1 MIPLD
6 YQRYFCVLILNKY
19 RISFCEYG
27 MIRLLNNS
35 FLELVKKGRRG
46 KKMKLKKILYACI
59 IGGIIFMSFGCNPR
73 NNRAYLEKRI
83 GTEMS
88 RVYPT
93 NRLEDLFDQFPGG
106 FKITQS
112 FMDGDDLFT
121 VEIIA
126 RSKGE
131 PISGTV
137 SKVGDNGIDKI
148 FETNFQYQDG
158 KYQFANES
166 DAAYWPY
173 RGFLFEKLTLNR
185 EILSKLDLQEKFY
198 SMMNGDFELRYK
210 VTNEIIN
217 SFLGLGESDSLSV
230 SLVGSNSNRG
240 YYYSI
245 VIENAEGLYFGE
257 TVSD

>member
-1 MIPLD
+1 MN
-6 YQRYFCVLILNKY
+6 FKKLI
-19 RISFCEYG
+19 
-27 MIRLLNNS
+27 
-35 FLELVKKGRRG
+35 
-46 KKMKLKKILYACI
+46 YASI
-59 IGGIIFMSFGCNPR
+59 MGGILFLSFGCNPR
-73 NNRAYLEKRI
+73 NSRAYLEKRI

-93 NRLEDLFDQFPGG
+93 ERLENLFEQFPGG

-112 FMDGDDLFT
+112 FMNGDDLFT

-148 FETNFQYQDG
+148 FEANFQYQDG
-158 KYQFANES
+158 KYQFANEA

-173 RGFLFEKLTLNR
+173 RGFLFEKLTLSR
-185 EILSKLDLQEKFY
+185 DILSKLDLQEKFY

-210 VTNEIIN
+210 VINEIIN
-217 SFLGLGESDSLSV
+217 SFLGLGDSDSLSV
-230 SLVGSNSNRG
+230 SLGGSNSNRG

-245 VIENAEGLYFGE
+245 AIKNAEGLYFTE

>member
-1 MIPLD
+1 
-6 YQRYFCVLILNKY
+6 
-19 RISFCEYG
+19 
-27 MIRLLNNS
+27 
-35 FLELVKKGRRG
+35 
-46 KKMKLKKILYACI
+46 MKFKKIFYACI
-59 IGGIIFMSFGCNPR
+59 MGGIIFMSFGCNPR

-93 NRLEDLFDQFPGG
+93 NRLEDLFEQFPGG

-126 RSKGE
+126 MRKGE

-137 SKVGDNGIDKI
+137 SKVGDNGSDKI

-166 DAAYWPY
+166 DTAYWPY
-173 RGFLFEKLTLNR
+173 RGFLFEKLTLNQN
-185 EILSKLDLQEKFY
+185 ILSALDLEEKFY

-217 SFLGLGESDSLSV
+217 SFLELGDSDSLSV

-240 YYYSI
+240 Y
-245 VIENAEGLYFGE
+245 
-257 TVSD
+257 

>member
-1 MIPLD
+1 M
-6 YQRYFCVLILNKY
+6 
-19 RISFCEYG
+19 
-27 MIRLLNNS
+27 NS
-35 FLELVKKGRRG
+35 FLKLIKKDRRG
-46 KKMKLKKILYACI
+46 KKMKFKKILYASI
-59 IGGIIFMSFGCNPR
+59 LGGIFFLLFGCNPR
-73 NNRAYLEKRI
+73 SSRAYLEKRI

-106 FKITQS
+106 FKIKQS
-112 FMDGDDLFT
+112 FTAGDDLFK

-126 RSKGE
+126 TSKGE

-137 SKVGDNGIDKI
+137 SKIGDNGSEKI
-148 FETNFQYQDG
+148 FEANFQYQDG
-158 KYQFANES
+158 KYQFENEA

-185 EILSKLDLQEKFY
+185 DILSKLDLQGKSY

-217 SFLGLGESDSLSV
+217 SFLELGDSDSLSV
-230 SLVGSNSNRG
+230 SLGGSNSNRG

-245 VIENAEGLYFGE
+245 MVKNGDGLLFIE

>member
-1 MIPLD
+1 MN
-6 YQRYFCVLILNKY
+6 FKKLI
-19 RISFCEYG
+19 C
-27 MIRLLNNS
+27 
-35 FLELVKKGRRG
+35 
-46 KKMKLKKILYACI
+46 ACI
-59 IGGIIFMSFGCNPR
+59 MGGMLFMLLGCNPR
-73 NNRAYLEKRI
+73 SSRAYLEKRI

-93 NRLEDLFDQFPGG
+93 ERLENLFDQFPGG
-106 FKITQS
+106 FKIKQS
-112 FMDGDDLFT
+112 FTAGDDLFK
-121 VEIIA
+121 VEMIA
-126 RSKGE
+126 TSKGE

-137 SKVGDNGIDKI
+137 SKIGDNGSDKI
-148 FETNFQYQDG
+148 FEANFQYQDG
-158 KYQFANES
+158 KYQFANEA

-173 RGFLFEKLTLNR
+173 RGFLFEKLTLSR
-185 EILSKLDLQEKFY
+185 DILSKLDLQEKSY

-217 SFLGLGESDSLSV
+217 SFLGLGGSDSLSV

-245 VIENAEGLYFGE
+245 VIENEDGLLFIE

>member
-1 MIPLD
+1 MN
-6 YQRYFCVLILNKY
+6 FKKLI
-19 RISFCEYG
+19 
-27 MIRLLNNS
+27 
-35 FLELVKKGRRG
+35 
-46 KKMKLKKILYACI
+46 YACI
-59 IGGIIFMSFGCNPR
+59 MGGILFLSFGCNPR

-93 NRLEDLFDQFPGG
+93 NRLEDLYEQFPDG
-106 FKITQS
+106 FKIKQS
-112 FMDGDDLFT
+112 FTAGDDLFK
-121 VEIIA
+121 VEMIA
-126 RSKGE
+126 TSKGE

-137 SKVGDNGIDKI
+137 SKIGDNGSEKI
-148 FETNFQYQDG
+148 FEANFQYQDG
-158 KYQFANES
+158 KYQFANET

-185 EILSKLDLQEKFY
+185 EILSKLDLQEKSY
-198 SMMNGDFELRYK
+198 NMMNGDFELRYK

-217 SFLGLGESDSLSV
+217 SFLELGDSDSLSV
-230 SLVGSNSNRG
+230 SLGGSNSNRG

-245 VIENAEGLYFGE
+245 MVKNDDGFLFIE

>member
-1 MIPLD
+1 MN
-6 YQRYFCVLILNKY
+6 FKKLI
-19 RISFCEYG
+19 
-27 MIRLLNNS
+27 
-35 FLELVKKGRRG
+35 
-46 KKMKLKKILYACI
+46 YACI
-59 IGGIIFMSFGCNPR
+59 MGGILFISFGCNPR
-73 NNRAYLEKRI
+73 SNRAYLEKRI

-93 NRLEDLFDQFPGG
+93 ERLENLFDQFPGG

-112 FMDGDDLFT
+112 FMVGDDLFK
-121 VEIIA
+121 VEMIA
-126 RSKGE
+126 TSKGE

-137 SKVGDNGIDKI
+137 SKVGDNGSDKI

-185 EILSKLDLQEKFY
+185 DVLSKLDLEEKFY

-210 VTNEIIN
+210 VTNELIN
-217 SFLGLGESDSLSV
+217 SFLGLEKSEQLRISLE
-230 SLVGSNSNRG
+230 GSNSNRG

-245 VIENAEGLYFGE
+245 AIKNAEGLYFTE

>member
-6 YQRYFCVLILNKY
+6 YQWYFCVLILNKY

-27 MIRLLNNS
+27 MIRLLKNS

-93 NRLEDLFDQFPGG
+93 ERLENLFDQFPGG

-126 RSKGE
+126 TRKGE

-158 KYQFANES
+158 KYQFANEA

-210 VTNEIIN
+210 VTDEIIN
-217 SFLGLGESDSLSV
+217 SFLGLGDSDSLSV

-245 VIENAEGLYFGE
+245 AIENAEGLFFRE

>member
-1 MIPLD
+1 MN
-6 YQRYFCVLILNKY
+6 FKKLI
-19 RISFCEYG
+19 
-27 MIRLLNNS
+27 
-35 FLELVKKGRRG
+35 
-46 KKMKLKKILYACI
+46 YACI
-59 IGGIIFMSFGCNPR
+59 MGGILFLSFGCNPR
-73 NNRAYLEKRI
+73 NSRAYLEKRI

-93 NRLEDLFDQFPGG
+93 NRLEDLFEQFPDG
-106 FKITQS
+106 FKIKQS
-112 FMDGDDLFT
+112 FKDGAYIIH
-121 VEIIA
+121 VELVA
-126 RSKGE
+126 TSKGD
-131 PISGTV
+131 PIIGTI
-137 SKVGDNGIDKI
+137 SKVENKSREKI
-148 FETNFQYQDG
+148 FEANFQYQDG

-210 VTNEIIN
+210 VTDELIN
-217 SFLGLGESDSLSV
+217 SFLGIGKSEQLSISLG
-230 SLVGSNSNRG
+230 GSNSNRG

-245 VIENAEGLYFGE
+245 VIKNAEGLYFRE

>member
-1 MIPLD
+1 MN
-6 YQRYFCVLILNKY
+6 FKKLI
-19 RISFCEYG
+19 
-27 MIRLLNNS
+27 
-35 FLELVKKGRRG
+35 
-46 KKMKLKKILYACI
+46 YACLM
-59 IGGIIFMSFGCNPR
+59 GGFVFMLLGCNPR
-73 NNRAYLEKRI
+73 SNRAYLEKRI

-93 NRLEDLFDQFPGG
+93 NRLEDLFEQFPDG
-106 FKITQS
+106 FKIKQS
-112 FMDGDDLFT
+112 FIVGDDLFR
-121 VEIIA
+121 VEMIGE
-126 RSKGE
+126 SKGE

-148 FETNFQYQDG
+148 FEANFQYQDG
-158 KYQFANES
+158 KYQFANET

-210 VTNEIIN
+210 VTDEIIN
-217 SFLGLGESDSLSV
+217 SFLGLGDSDSLSV

-245 VIENAEGLYFGE
+245 VIENAEGLFFRE

>member
-1 MIPLD
+1 MDI
-6 YQRYFCVLILNKY
+6 Y
-19 RISFCEYG
+19 FCEYG
-27 MIRLLNNS
+27 MIRLLMNS
-35 FLELVKKGRRG
+35 FLELVRKDRRG
-46 KKMKLKKILYACI
+46 KKMKFKKILYACI
-59 IGGIIFMSFGCNPR
+59 MGGILFMLLGCNPR
-73 NNRAYLEKRI
+73 SSRAYLEKRI

-93 NRLEDLFDQFPGG
+93 ERLENLFDQFPGG

-158 KYQFANES
+158 KYQFANET

-210 VTNEIIN
+210 VTDEIIN
-217 SFLGLGESDSLSV
+217 SFLGLGDSDSLSV

-245 VIENAEGLYFGE
+245 VIENAEGLFFRE

>member
-1 MIPLD
+1 M
-6 YQRYFCVLILNKY
+6 
-19 RISFCEYG
+19 
-27 MIRLLNNS
+27 NS
-35 FLELVKKGRRG
+35 FLELVKKDGRG
-46 KKMKLKKILYACI
+46 KKMKFKKILYACI
-59 IGGIIFMSFGCNPR
+59 MGGIIFMSFGCNPR

-148 FETNFQYQDG
+148 FETSFQYQDG
-158 KYQFANES
+158 KYQFASES

-173 RGFLFEKLTLNR
+173 RGFLFEKMTLNR
-185 EILSKLDLQEKFY
+185 NILSTLDLEEKFY

-210 VTNEIIN
+210 VTDEIIN
-217 SFLGLGESDSLSV
+217 SFLGLGDSDSLSV

-245 VIENAEGLYFGE
+245 VIENAQGYYFRE

>member
-1 MIPLD
+1 
-6 YQRYFCVLILNKY
+6 
-19 RISFCEYG
+19 
-27 MIRLLNNS
+27 
-35 FLELVKKGRRG
+35 
-46 KKMKLKKILYACI
+46 MKFKKIFYACI
-59 IGGIIFMSFGCNPR
+59 MGGIIFMSFGCNPR
-73 NNRAYLEKRI
+73 SSRAYLEKRI

-93 NRLEDLFDQFPGG
+93 ERLENLFDQFPGG

-131 PISGTV
+131 PISGTI
-137 SKVGDNGIDKI
+137 SKIGDNGSEKI
-148 FETNFQYQDG
+148 FEANFQYQDG
-158 KYQFANES
+158 KYQFANET

-185 EILSKLDLQEKFY
+185 EILSKLDLQEKSY

-217 SFLGLGESDSLSV
+217 SFLGLGDSDSLSV

-245 VIENAEGLYFGE
+245 VIKNEDGLLFIE

>member
-1 MIPLD
+1 MKGKRQKVLFLSLIGLLM
-6 YQRYFCVLILNKY
+6 LIL
-19 RISFCEYG
+19 
-27 MIRLLNNS
+27 
-35 FLELVKKGRRG
+35 V
-46 KKMKLKKILYACI
+46 
-59 IGGIIFMSFGCNPR
+59 GCNPR

-93 NRLEDLFDQFPGG
+93 NRLEDLFDQFPDG
-106 FKITQS
+106 FKIRQS

-137 SKVGDNGIDKI
+137 SKIGDNGIDKI

-158 KYQFANES
+158 KYQFANEA

-210 VTNEIIN
+210 VTNELIN
-217 SFLGLGESDSLSV
+217 SFLGLGKSEQLSI
-230 SLVGSNSNRG
+230 LLGGSNSNRG

-245 VIENAEGLYFGE
+245 AIKNAEGLYFTE

>member
-1 MIPLD
+1 MSTLEGA
-6 YQRYFCVLILNKY
+6 YQGL
-19 RISFCEYG
+19 
-27 MIRLLNNS
+27 M
-35 FLELVKKGRRG
+35 
-46 KKMKLKKILYACI
+46 MKFKKIFYACI
-59 IGGIIFMSFGCNPR
+59 MGGIIFMSFGCNPR

-93 NRLEDLFDQFPGG
+93 NRLENLFEQFPEG
-106 FKITQS
+106 FKIKQS
-112 FMDGDDLFT
+112 FTAGDDLFK
-121 VEIIA
+121 VEMIA
-126 RSKGE
+126 TSKGE

-137 SKVGDNGIDKI
+137 SKIGDNGSEKI

-173 RGFLFEKLTLNR
+173 QGFLFEKLTLSR
-185 EILSKLDLQEKFY
+185 DVLSKLDLQEKSY
-198 SMMNGDFELRYK
+198 NMMNGDFELRYK

-217 SFLGLGESDSLSV
+217 SFLGLGDSDSLSV

-245 VIENAEGLYFGE
+245 VIENEDGLLFIE

>member
-1 MIPLD
+1 MN
-6 YQRYFCVLILNKY
+6 FKKLI
-19 RISFCEYG
+19 
-27 MIRLLNNS
+27 
-35 FLELVKKGRRG
+35 
-46 KKMKLKKILYACI
+46 YACLM
-59 IGGIIFMSFGCNPR
+59 GGFVFMLFGCNPR
-73 NNRAYLEKRI
+73 SNRAYLEKRI

-93 NRLEDLFDQFPGG
+93 NRLEDLFEQFPDG
-106 FKITQS
+106 FKIKQS
-112 FMDGDDLFT
+112 FIVGDDLFR
-121 VEIIA
+121 VEMIGE
-126 RSKGE
+126 SKGE
-131 PISGTV
+131 PISGTI
-137 SKVGDNGIDKI
+137 SKIGDNGSEKI

-185 EILSKLDLQEKFY
+185 DILSKLDLQEKSY

-210 VTNEIIN
+210 ETNKIIN
-217 SFLGLGESDSLSV
+217 SFLGLGGSDSLSV

-245 VIENAEGLYFGE
+245 VIENAEGLFFRE

>member
-1 MIPLD
+1 
-6 YQRYFCVLILNKY
+6 
-19 RISFCEYG
+19 
-27 MIRLLNNS
+27 
-35 FLELVKKGRRG
+35 
-46 KKMKLKKILYACI
+46 MKLKNILYACI
-59 IGGIIFMSFGCNPR
+59 IGGILFLSFGCNPR
-73 NNRAYLEKRI
+73 SNRAYLEKRI

-93 NRLEDLFDQFPGG
+93 ERLEDLFEQFPGG

-126 RSKGE
+126 MRKGE

-185 EILSKLDLQEKFY
+185 EILSKLDLQEKSY

-217 SFLGLGESDSLSV
+217 SFLELGDSDSLSV
-230 SLVGSNSNRG
+230 SLGGSNSNRG

-245 VIENAEGLYFGE
+245 VIENAEGLFFRE

>member
-1 MIPLD
+1 MDI
-6 YQRYFCVLILNKY
+6 Y
-19 RISFCEYG
+19 FCEYG
-27 MIRLLNNS
+27 MIRLLKNS

-46 KKMKLKKILYACI
+46 MKMKLKKILYACI
-59 IGGIIFMSFGCNPR
+59 LGGIFFLLFGCNPR
-73 NNRAYLEKRI
+73 SSRAYLEKRI

-93 NRLEDLFDQFPGG
+93 NRLEDLFEQFPGG
-106 FKITQS
+106 FKIRQS

-126 RSKGE
+126 MRKGE

-137 SKVGDNGIDKI
+137 SKIGDNGTDKI
-148 FETNFQYQDG
+148 FETSFQYQDG
-158 KYQFANES
+158 QYQFANES

-185 EILSKLDLQEKFY
+185 DILSKLDLQEKFY

-210 VTNEIIN
+210 VTNELIN
-217 SFLGLGESDSLSV
+217 SFLGLGKSEQLSISLE
-230 SLVGSNSNRG
+230 GSNGNRG

-245 VIENAEGLYFGE
+245 VIKNAEGLYFTE

>member
-1 MIPLD
+1 MN
-6 YQRYFCVLILNKY
+6 FKKLI
-19 RISFCEYG
+19 
-27 MIRLLNNS
+27 
-35 FLELVKKGRRG
+35 
-46 KKMKLKKILYACI
+46 YACLM
-59 IGGIIFMSFGCNPR
+59 GGFVFMLFGCNPR
-73 NNRAYLEKRI
+73 SSRAYLEKRI

-93 NRLEDLFDQFPGG
+93 ERLENLFDQFPGG

-148 FETNFQYQDG
+148 FEANFQYQDG
-158 KYQFANES
+158 KYQFANEA

-185 EILSKLDLQEKFY
+185 DILSKLDLQEKSY

-217 SFLGLGESDSLSV
+217 SFLGLGDSDSLSV

-245 VIENAEGLYFGE
+245 VIENAEGLFFRE

>member
-1 MIPLD
+1 MKGKRQKVLFLSLIGLLM
-6 YQRYFCVLILNKY
+6 LIL
-19 RISFCEYG
+19 
-27 MIRLLNNS
+27 
-35 FLELVKKGRRG
+35 V
-46 KKMKLKKILYACI
+46 
-59 IGGIIFMSFGCNPR
+59 GCNPR

-93 NRLEDLFDQFPGG
+93 NRLEDLFDQFPDG
-106 FKITQS
+106 FKIRQS

-131 PISGTV
+131 PINGTV
-137 SKVGDNGIDKI
+137 SKIGDNGIDKI

-158 KYQFANES
+158 KYQFANEA

-173 RGFLFEKLTLNR
+173 RGFLFEKLTLNQN
-185 EILSKLDLQEKFY
+185 ILSTLDLEEKFY

-210 VTNEIIN
+210 VTNELIN
-217 SFLGLGESDSLSV
+217 SFLGLGNSEQLSISLE
-230 SLVGSNSNRG
+230 GSNSNRG

-245 VIENAEGLYFGE
+245 AIKNAEGLYFTE

>member
-1 MIPLD
+1 MDI
-6 YQRYFCVLILNKY
+6 Y
-19 RISFCEYG
+19 FCEYG
-27 MIRLLNNS
+27 MIRLLMNS
-35 FLELVKKGRRG
+35 FLELVRKDRRG
-46 KKMKLKKILYACI
+46 KKMKFKKILYACI
-59 IGGIIFMSFGCNPR
+59 MGGILFMLLGCNPR
-73 NNRAYLEKRI
+73 SSRAYLEKRI

-93 NRLEDLFDQFPGG
+93 ERLENLFDQFPGG

-112 FMDGDDLFT
+112 FMDGEDLFT

-148 FETNFQYQDG
+148 FETNFQYQEG
-158 KYQFANES
+158 NYQFANET

-210 VTNEIIN
+210 VTDEIIN
-217 SFLGLGESDSLSV
+217 SFLGLGDSDSLSV

-245 VIENAEGLYFGE
+245 AIENAEGLYFRE

>member
-1 MIPLD
+1 MDI
-6 YQRYFCVLILNKY
+6 Y
-19 RISFCEYG
+19 FCEYG
-27 MIRLLNNS
+27 MIRLLINS
-35 FLELVKKGRRG
+35 FLERVKKDRRG
-46 KKMKLKKILYACI
+46 KKMKLKNILYACI
-59 IGGIIFMSFGCNPR
+59 IGGIIFLSFGCNPR

-93 NRLEDLFDQFPGG
+93 ERLENLFDQFPGG

-158 KYQFANES
+158 KYQFANEA

-185 EILSKLDLQEKFY
+185 DILSKLDLQEKSY
-198 SMMNGDFELRYK
+198 NMMNGDFELRYK

-217 SFLGLGESDSLSV
+217 SFLELGDSDSLSV
-230 SLVGSNSNRG
+230 SLGGSNSNRG

-245 VIENAEGLYFGE
+245 MVKNDDGLLFIE

>member
-1 MIPLD
+1 MN
-6 YQRYFCVLILNKY
+6 FKKLI
-19 RISFCEYG
+19 
-27 MIRLLNNS
+27 
-35 FLELVKKGRRG
+35 
-46 KKMKLKKILYACI
+46 YACLM
-59 IGGIIFMSFGCNPR
+59 GGFVFMLLGCNPR

-93 NRLEDLFDQFPGG
+93 NRLEDLFEQFPDG
-106 FKITQS
+106 FKIKQS
-112 FMDGDDLFT
+112 FKDGAYIIH
-121 VEIIA
+121 VELVA
-126 RSKGE
+126 TSKGD
-131 PISGTV
+131 PIIGTI
-137 SKVGDNGIDKI
+137 SKVENKSREKI
-148 FETNFQYQDG
+148 FEANFQYQDG
-158 KYQFANES
+158 KYQFANET

-217 SFLGLGESDSLSV
+217 SFLGLGDSDSLSV

-245 VIENAEGLYFGE
+245 AIENAEGLYFRE

>member
-1 MIPLD
+1 MN
-6 YQRYFCVLILNKY
+6 FKKLI
-19 RISFCEYG
+19 
-27 MIRLLNNS
+27 
-35 FLELVKKGRRG
+35 
-46 KKMKLKKILYACI
+46 YACLM
-59 IGGIIFMSFGCNPR
+59 GGLIFMLFGCNPR

-88 RVYPT
+88 RVYLT
-93 NRLEDLFDQFPGG
+93 NRLEDLFEQFPDG
-106 FKITQS
+106 FKIKQS
-112 FMDGDDLFT
+112 FIVGDDLFR
-121 VEIIA
+121 VEMIGE
-126 RSKGE
+126 SKGE
-131 PISGTV
+131 PISGTI
-137 SKVGDNGIDKI
+137 SKIGDNGSEKN
-148 FETNFQYQDG
+148 FEANFQYQDG
-158 KYQFANES
+158 KYQFANEA

-185 EILSKLDLQEKFY
+185 ELLSKLDLQEKSY

-217 SFLGLGESDSLSV
+217 SFLGLGDSDSLSV

-245 VIENAEGLYFGE
+245 VIENAEGLFFRE

>member
-1 MIPLD
+1 MDI
-6 YQRYFCVLILNKY
+6 Y
-19 RISFCEYG
+19 FCEYG
-27 MIRLLNNS
+27 MIRLLMNS
-35 FLELVKKGRRG
+35 FLELVRKDRRG
-46 KKMKLKKILYACI
+46 KKMKFKKILYACI
-59 IGGIIFMSFGCNPR
+59 MGGILFMLLGCNPR
-73 NNRAYLEKRI
+73 SSRAYLEKRI

-93 NRLEDLFDQFPGG
+93 ERLENLFDQFPGG

-112 FMDGDDLFT
+112 FMDGEDLFT

-158 KYQFANES
+158 KYQFANET

-210 VTNEIIN
+210 VTDEIIN
-217 SFLGLGESDSLSV
+217 SFLGLGDSDSLSV

-245 VIENAEGLYFGE
+245 AIENAEGLYFRE

>member
-1 MIPLD
+1 MDI
-6 YQRYFCVLILNKY
+6 Y
-19 RISFCEYG
+19 FCEYG
-27 MIRLLNNS
+27 MIRLLMNS
-35 FLELVKKGRRG
+35 FLELVRKDRRG
-46 KKMKLKKILYACI
+46 KKMKFKKILYACI
-59 IGGIIFMSFGCNPR
+59 MGGILFMLLGCNPR
-73 NNRAYLEKRI
+73 SSRAYLEKRI

-93 NRLEDLFDQFPGG
+93 ERLENLFDQFPGG

-158 KYQFANES
+158 KYQFANEA

-210 VTNEIIN
+210 VTDEIIN
-217 SFLGLGESDSLSV
+217 SFLGLGDSDSLSV

-245 VIENAEGLYFGE
+245 AIENAEGLYFRE